1 MTDPRTFKTL
11 RSQALTRAW
20 QGDAV
25 SDICIDGF
33 RLLRQH
39 SQLPARSLQLLQDM
53 ASDILPPAR
62 YALYQGEQVN
72 RSEQQ
77 AALHMALRAT
87 EPEQF
92 LPATAA
98 KDLCT
103 ARKHMLHIADC
114 LHHGRS
120 PAGDTITDIV
130 HIGIGGS
137 DLSARLLQGALTGDR
152 YKGSDKLPQ
161 MHFMSGPELHWPAL
175 RSCLDPATTQ
185 VIVVSKSLG
194 TVETLFNW
202 NHLRAWQQMPE
213 LVVTAA
219 TDKATAMGIK
229 PEQILPLWAWVGGRY
244 SFASAASLTAAIA
257 MGSARFKE
265 LLTGAENM
273 DQHFMQQPLAEN
285 LPVQLAL
292 LDFWNHC
299 IRRFPARGVFSYHPD
314 LRLLSSWLQQLEMES
329 NGKLVDQTGRPLQL
343 PAAPLVFGGDGPQSQ
358 HAMFQL
364 LHQGERD
371 WPLELIGVIPK
382 AGDHGMH
389 LLLAQLLGQ
398 WESLELGDDS
408 ADPVLALPGQR
419 PVTAMLLP
427 NLNPCTLGKLL
438 AAFEHK
444 TFALACLIGCNPF
457 DQWGVEAGKRATAR
471 IAAALTR
478 DEQGK
483 DAENKAAISSK
494 LEKVMRWLQQAD

>member
-1 MTDPRTFKTL
+1 MTDPRDLQTL

-20 QGDAV
+20 QDDTL

-39 SQLPARSLQLLQDM
+39 NQLPAHSLQLLQDM
-53 ASDILPPAR
+53 ATSILPPAR
-62 YALYQGEQVN
+62 AALYRGEPVN
-72 RSEQQ
+72 HTEQQ

-92 LPATAA
+92 LPATTA
-98 KDLCT
+98 KDLRA

-120 PAGDTITDIV
+120 PAGDNITDIV

-137 DLSARLLQGALTGDR
+137 DISTRLLQAALTVDQP
-152 YKGSDKLPQ
+152 KGIKQLPE

-175 RSCLDPATTQ
+175 RSRLDPATTQ

-194 TVETLFNW
+194 TTETLFNW
-202 NHLRAWQQMPE
+202 NQLRAWQHLPE

-219 TDKATAMGIK
+219 SDKASAMGINQ
-229 PEQILPLWAWVGGRY
+229 EQILPLWPWVGGRY
-244 SFASAASLTAAIA
+244 SFASAASLTAATA
-257 MGSARFKE
+257 MGSARFNE
-265 LLTGAENM
+265 LLSGAENM
-273 DQHFMQQPLAEN
+273 DQHFMQRPLPEN

-299 IRRFPARGVFSYHPD
+299 IRRFPARGVFTYHPD

-329 NGKLVDQTGRPLQL
+329 NGKLVDQSGRPLQL

-358 HAMFQL
+358 HAMFQM
-364 LHQGERD
+364 LHQGQRD
-371 WPLELIGVIPK
+371 WPLELVGVMPQ
-382 AGDHGMH
+382 AGDDGMQ

-398 WESLELGDDS
+398 WESLELGDAN
-408 ADPVLALPGQR
+408 ADPVVALPGQR

-427 NLNPCTLGKLL
+427 NLNPHTLGKLL
-438 AAFEHK
+438 AAYEHK

-471 IAAALTR
+471 IAAALSGA
-478 DEQGK
+478 EQDI
-483 DAENKAAISSK
+483 DAVTNADISSK
-494 LEKVMRWLQQAD
+494 LGKVMLWLKQAD